1 MLNIEKRAKN
11 IKITENKEN
20 NFSGQYIVEPL
31 YRGYGNTIG
40 NALRRIL
47 LSSIP
52 GAAIK
57 AVRIDGVLN
66 EFSTMEGVV
75 ESVDSIVLNIKE
87 LVIKAETTGEKRMS
101 LTVKGPKVITGADIV
116 TDSEIEIINPEQVIC
131 EITTDREV
139 SMEFITDTGEGFITS
154 EEIDKKDWPVDF
166 IAVDAIYTPIRKVSY
181 KVEDTM
187 VGRMTDYDKLILD
200 IETDGS
206 INIRDAVSYA
216 AELLTLHF
224 QAFLDLGNKMEN
236 LRTAEEE
243 EEEVSETVA
252 SDQEILGMKIDELD
266 LTVRSFNCL
275 KKAGIEAVGE
285 LARLNMN
292 DLLKIKNLGRKSLE
306 EIIDKMKELGFDLN
320 SNTGE

>member
-1 MLNIEKRAKN
+1 
-11 IKITENKEN
+11 
-20 NFSGQYIVEPL
+20 
-31 YRGYGNTIG
+31 
-40 NALRRIL
+40 
-47 LSSIP
+47 
-52 GAAIK
+52 
-57 AVRIDGVLN
+57 
-66 EFSTMEGVV
+66 MEGVV
-75 ESVDSIVLNIKE
+75 ESVDNIVLNIKE
-87 LVIKAETTGEKRMS
+87 LVVKAETTGENRMS

-116 TDSEIEIINPEQVIC
+116 TDSKIEIVNPEQVIC
-131 EITTDREV
+131 TVTTDREV

-154 EEIDKKDWPVDF
+154 EEIDRDDWAVDF

-206 INIRDAVSYA
+206 INIRDAISYA

-243 EEEVSETVA
+243 EEVKDEAVA

-275 KKAGIEAVGE
+275 KKAGIESVGE
-285 LARLNMN
+285 LAKLGMN

-320 SNTGE
+320 SNLGE

>member
-11 IKITENKEN
+11 IKITENKDN

-66 EFSTMEGVV
+66 EFSTIEGVV

>member
-1 MLNIEKRAKN
+1 MLNIEKRARN
-11 IKITENKEN
+11 IKVSEIKQDD
-20 NFSGQYIVEPL
+20 FAGQYIIEPL

-66 EFSTMEGVV
+66 EFSTMEGVQ
-75 ESVDSIVLNIKE
+75 ESVDNIILNIKE
-87 LVIKAETTGEKRMS
+87 VVVKTDVPGEHRMN
-101 LTVKGPKVITGADIV
+101 LTVKGPKVVTGADIMP
-116 TDSEIEIINPEQVIC
+116 DADIEVINPDQVIC
-131 EITTDREV
+131 TITTDREV
-139 SMEFITDTGEGFITS
+139 NMEFITDTGEGFVVS
-154 EEIDKKDWPVDF
+154 DDIDTKDWPVDF
-166 IAVDAIYTPIRKVSY
+166 IAVDAIYTPIKKVSY
-181 KVEDTM
+181 EVEDTM
-187 VGRMTDYDKLILD
+187 VGRMTDYDKLILN

-206 INIRDAVSYA
+206 VNIRDAVSYA

-224 QAFLDLGNKMEN
+224 EALLDLGNKMEN

-243 EEEVSETVA
+243 EEEEDENAT

-275 KKAGIEAVGE
+275 KKAGVESVGE
-285 LARLNMN
+285 LAKFNMN

-306 EIIDKMKELGFDLN
+306 EIIEKMRELGFDITN
-320 SNTGE
+320 SVE

>member
-11 IKITENKEN
+11 IKITENKDN

-75 ESVDSIVLNIKE
+75 ESVDNIVLNIKE
-87 LVIKAETTGEKRMS
+87 LVVKAETTGENRMS

-116 TDSEIEIINPEQVIC
+116 TDSKIEIVNPEQVIC
-131 EITTDREV
+131 TVTTDREV
-139 SMEFITDTGEGFITS
+139 SMEFITDTGEGFFTS
-154 EEIDKKDWPVDF
+154 EEIDSDDWAVDF
-166 IAVDAIYTPIRKVSY
+166 IALDAIYTPIRKVSY

-206 INIRDAVSYA
+206 INIRDAISYA

-243 EEEVSETVA
+243 EEVKDEAVA

-275 KKAGIEAVGE
+275 KKAGIESVGE
-285 LARLNMN
+285 LAKLGMN

-320 SNTGE
+320 SNLGE

>member
-52 GAAIK
+52 GVAIK

-66 EFSTMEGVV
+66 EFSTIEGVV

>member
-1 MLNIEKRAKN
+1 
-11 IKITENKEN
+11 
-20 NFSGQYIVEPL
+20 
-31 YRGYGNTIG
+31 
-40 NALRRIL
+40 
-47 LSSIP
+47 
-52 GAAIK
+52 
-57 AVRIDGVLN
+57 
-66 EFSTMEGVV
+66 MEGVV

-181 KVEDTM
+181 KIEDTM

-243 EEEVSETVA
+243 EEVVSETVA

>member
-66 EFSTMEGVV
+66 EFSTIEGVV

>member
-66 EFSTMEGVV
+66 EFSTIEGVV

-101 LTVKGPKVITGADIV
+101 LTVKGPKVITGAEVFAIQAV
-116 TDSEIEIINPEQVIC
+116 EQFVLY
-131 EITTDREV
+131 
-139 SMEFITDTGEGFITS
+139 TG
-154 EEIDKKDWPVDF
+154 
-166 IAVDAIYTPIRKVSY
+166 IRPS
-181 KVEDTM
+181 
-187 VGRMTDYDKLILD
+187 
-200 IETDGS
+200 
-206 INIRDAVSYA
+206 
-216 AELLTLHF
+216 
-224 QAFLDLGNKMEN
+224 
-236 LRTAEEE
+236 
-243 EEEVSETVA
+243 
-252 SDQEILGMKIDELD
+252 DEL
-266 LTVRSFNCL
+266 FQQAA
-275 KKAGIEAVGE
+275 KH
-285 LARLNMN
+285 AR
-292 DLLKIKNLGRKSLE
+292 G
-306 EIIDKMKELGFDLN
+306 
-320 SNTGE
+320 

>member
-11 IKITENKEN
+11 IKTSEIKVND
-20 NFSGQYIVEPL
+20 FSGKYIIEPL

-66 EFSTMEGVV
+66 EFSTMEGVQ
-75 ESVDSIVLNIKE
+75 ESVDNIILNVKE
-87 LVIKAETTGEKRMS
+87 LVIKTEVPGEQRLS
-101 LTVKGPKVITGADIV
+101 LSVKGPKVVTGADINP
-116 TDSEIEIINPEQVIC
+116 DSEVQIVNPDQVIC
-131 EITTDREV
+131 TITTDREV
-139 SMEFITDTGEGFITS
+139 DIEFITDTGEGFVVS
-154 EEIDKKDWPVDF
+154 DEIDTKDWPVDF
-166 IAVDAIYTPIRKVSY
+166 IAVDAIYTPIKKVSY
-181 KVEDTM
+181 EVEATM
-187 VGRMTDYDKLILD
+187 VGRMTDYDKLILN

-206 INIRDAVSYA
+206 VNIRDAVSYA

-224 QAFLDLGNKMEN
+224 EALLDLGNKMEN
-236 LRTAEEE
+236 LRTSEEE
-243 EEEVSETVA
+243 EEEEEENTT
-252 SDQEILGMKIDELD
+252 SDQEVLMMKIDELD

-275 KKAGIEAVGE
+275 KKAGVESVGE
-285 LARLNMN
+285 LSKFNMN

-306 EIIDKMKELGFDLN
+306 EIIEKMKELGFDISN
-320 SNTGE
+320 SVE

>member
-11 IKITENKEN
+11 IKITENKDN

-75 ESVDSIVLNIKE
+75 ESVDNIVLNIKE
-87 LVIKAETTGEKRMS
+87 LVVKAEVTGETRMN
-101 LTVKGPKVITGADIV
+101 LNVKGPKIVTGADIT
-116 TDSEIEIINPEQVIC
+116 TDSNVEIINPEQVIC
-131 EITTDREV
+131 TITTDREV
-139 SMEFITDTGEGFITS
+139 SMEFITDTGEGFVTS
-154 EEIDKKDWPVDF
+154 EEIDKSEWSVDF
-166 IAVDAIYTPIRKVSY
+166 MAVDAIYTPIRRVSY

-206 INIRDAVSYA
+206 IIIRDAISYA

-243 EEEVSETVA
+243 EEVKDEAVA

-275 KKAGIEAVGE
+275 KKAGIESVGE
-285 LARLNMN
+285 LAKLGMN

-320 SNTGE
+320 SNPGE

>member
-11 IKITENKEN
+11 IKITENKDN

-57 AVRIDGVLN
+57 GVRIDGVLN

-75 ESVDSIVLNIKE
+75 ESVDNIVLNIKE
-87 LVIKAETTGEKRMS
+87 LVVKAEVTGETRMN

-116 TDSEIEIINPEQVIC
+116 TDLGVEIINPEQIIC
-131 EITTDREV
+131 TITTDREV
-139 SMEFITDTGEGFITS
+139 SMEFITDTGEGFVTS
-154 EEIDKKDWPVDF
+154 EEIDKTDWSVDF
-166 IAVDAIYTPIRKVSY
+166 IAVDAIYTPIRRVSY

-206 INIRDAVSYA
+206 IIIRDAISYA

-243 EEEVSETVA
+243 EEVKDEAVA

-275 KKAGIEAVGE
+275 KKAGIESVGE
-285 LARLNMN
+285 LAKLGMN

-320 SNTGE
+320 SNPGE

>member
-181 KVEDTM
+181 KIEDTM

-243 EEEVSETVA
+243 EEVVSETVA

>member
-11 IKITENKEN
+11 IKITENKDN

-75 ESVDSIVLNIKE
+75 ESVDNIVLNIKE
-87 LVIKAETTGEKRMS
+87 LVVKAEGTGETRMH
-101 LTVKGPKVITGADIV
+101 LNVKGPKVITGADIV
-116 TDSEIEIINPEQVIC
+116 TDSRIEIINPEQVIC
-131 EITTDREV
+131 TVTTDREV
-139 SMEFITDTGEGFITS
+139 NMEFITDTGEGFITS
-154 EEIDKKDWPVDF
+154 EEIDKTDWAVDF
-166 IAVDAIYTPIRKVSY
+166 MAVDAIYTPIRRVSY

-206 INIRDAVSYA
+206 INIRDAISYA

-243 EEEVSETVA
+243 EEVKDEAVA

-275 KKAGIEAVGE
+275 KKAGIESVGE
-285 LARLNMN
+285 LAKLGMN

-320 SNTGE
+320 ANAGE

>member
-181 KVEDTM
+181 KIEDTM

-206 INIRDAVSYA
+206 INIRDAISYA

-243 EEEVSETVA
+243 EEVKDEAVA

-275 KKAGIEAVGE
+275 KKAGIESVGE
-285 LARLNMN
+285 LAKLGMN

-320 SNTGE
+320 SNLGE